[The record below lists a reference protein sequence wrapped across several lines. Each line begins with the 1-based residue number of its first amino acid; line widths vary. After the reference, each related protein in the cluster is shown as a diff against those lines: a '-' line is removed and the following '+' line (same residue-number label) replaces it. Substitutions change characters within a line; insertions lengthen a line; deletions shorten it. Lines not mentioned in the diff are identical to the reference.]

1 MFRSWPA
8 LRSRSAAEIASPA
21 STLNPVTTAL
31 GQGSPSSATGGDAR
45 PPAISIGRVTKTF
58 RLPRENVHTLKERAL
73 RPLASR
79 TVDVLTAVNDVSLEI
94 HAGEFF
100 GIVGRNGSGKSTLL
114 KCLAGIYDID
124 DGRMEINGRLS
135 PFIELGVG
143 FNPELTARDNV
154 FVNAIML
161 GLSRKQVEQRY
172 DAIVTFAELEEFME
186 LKLKNY
192 SSGMQVRLAFAVAIQ
207 VDADILLIDEVL
219 AVGDASFQQK
229 CFGEFDRLK
238 SSGKTIVFV
247 THDMGAVERFCDRA
261 LLLERGRVV
270 EIAEPQTI
278 ARHYNELNF
287 RRMRR
292 EAQEFGGPQTLKEAP
307 VAELTRARFEDGNG
321 EQQFEAMQRDPCWV
335 RLDVYFHA
343 EAVDP
348 IFAIALIDD
357 RGGTAFAASTQ
368 ITYGPTG
375 RFRAGTTAVVRIRF
389 ENWLTPGRYRLTAS
403 VARDEVRPEAY
414 DARLE
419 ISSLIVH
426 GRRPGGGMVDLPHTF
441 EIS

>member
-1 MFRSWPA
+1 VTLAVEVEGVSKRFRIPLDRSTTLKYRLTHLRSSRRYQDLYA
-8 LRSRSAAEIASPA
+8 LRD
-21 STLNPVTTAL
+21 VTMRIPF
-31 GQGSPSSATGGDAR
+31 GSFTG
-45 PPAISIGRVTKTF
+45 IIG
-58 RLPRENVHTLKERAL
+58 A
-73 RPLASR
+73 
-79 TVDVLTAVNDVSLEI
+79 
-94 HAGEFF
+94 
-100 GIVGRNGSGKSTLL
+100 NGCGKSTLL
-114 KCLAGIYDID
+114 KVLAGIYQPTT
-124 DGRMEINGRLS
+124 GRVSVNAPVS
-135 PFIELGVG
+135 PFLELGVG

-172 DAIVTFAELEEFME
+172 DAIVAFAELEEFME

-247 THDMGAVERFCDRA
+247 THDMASVERFCDRA
-261 LLLERGRVV
+261 MLLERGRAVDV
-270 EIAEPQTI
+270 GEPASI